1 LDGRVMHMREGNF
14 CRVKPGVKHRFS
26 GIEDSLIIEVST
38 HHDESDTYRI
48 EESRK
53 VN

>member
-1 LDGRVMHMREGNF
+1 MAEDK
-14 CRVKPGVKHRFS
+14 KPPEEKPQVDLS